1 MTKIRAFLTWTVQN
15 RHIVAFILL
24 ALAGGAFKYRADV
37 RSPEARDLSHQTSTI
52 SYLGK
57 LTETRSRD
65 GRYAGS
71 TNFDGGYGIGMAND
85 QEKNPLMQRLRPE
98 VYMQF
103 AEPLHVTEQDI
114 SNIRSAGD
122 TFTLSTWRGQ
132 IVAVTGPQGP
142 IISYERYATQIE
154 RSKQISLIVSICL
167 AMGAVLSWIACSVAA
182 RRASPAAPL
191 L

>member
-1 MTKIRAFLTWTVQN
+1 MTKIRAFLVWTVKN

-24 ALAGGAFKYRADV
+24 VLAGGAFKYRADIQ
-37 RSPEARDLSHQTSTI
+37 SPEPRDLSQQTSTI

-71 TNFDGGYGIGMAND
+71 TNFDGGYGIGVAND
-85 QEKNPLMQRLRPE
+85 QERNPLIKRLRPE
-98 VYMQF
+98 IYMQF
-103 AEPLHVTEQDI
+103 AEPLHVAEQDI
-114 SNIRSAGD
+114 SNIRNAGD
-122 TFTLSTWRGQ
+122 TFTFSTWRGQ

-142 IISYERYATQIE
+142 IISYERYAAQIE
-154 RSKQISLIVSICL
+154 RSKQISLILSICL
-167 AMGAVLSWIACSVAA
+167 VVGAALSWVACSVAA
-182 RRASPAAPL
+182 RRPSPAAAL